1 MSWTK
6 DGSTI
11 RANYHGDRVVGVVV
25 DSRVK
30 LGGAVQYTILLDQPI
45 RLRWRDE
52 LVSTLLVDQ
61 DQVEAD
67 FGVVETTSPFETVN
81 S

>member
-1 MSWTK
+1 MGWCK

-11 RANYHGDRVVGVVV
+11 RADYFGDRVVGVVT

-30 LGGAVQYTILLDQPI
+30 LGGNVQYTVRLDQPV

-52 LVSTLLVDQ
+52 LVSTLLIDQ

-67 FGVVETTSPFETVN
+67 FGVVETTSPFDTVN

>member
-1 MSWTK
+1 MGWCK

-11 RANYHGDRVVGVVV
+11 RADYFGESVVGVVS

-30 LGGAVQYTILLDQPI
+30 LGGKVQYTVHLDQPI
-45 RLRWRDE
+45 CLRWRDE
-52 LVSTLLVDQ
+52 LVSTVLIDEN
-61 DQVEAD
+61 QVEAD
-67 FGVVETTSPFETVN
+67 FGVVETTSPFDTIN